1 MLSLKRLAQAASVL
15 TCATANAAPIPLF
28 SNGSTN
34 PADHGLATGTA
45 TASGVAAPPA
55 ASWSELQSIDGASNA
70 LAGLSAH
77 ASGTPEAFR
86 LADDFVVTGYAYG
99 WKISAVTL
107 FAYTSGGQAE
117 FDNLHL
123 RIWSGNPA
131 TLGSQIVW
139 DSTASGALFTA
150 SPLPLYRIFNTV
162 TLPASPPTTTRQLWS
177 LRLTTPNL
185 TLDPAWY
192 WIDWQATMADPEA
205 SAFSPTTTILGSRGP
220 AGANAIQFKPVSG
233 IAQWSNIIDPGKP
246 APAPD
251 FPQELPFMIEGSP
264 AAPPCEGDA
273 DASGTVNF
281 ADISAVLT
289 NWGSNYLP
297 STGTGDANGTGI
309 VDFADITAVL
319 QGWGI
324 ACD

>member
-1 MLSLKRLAQAASVL
+1 MLTLERLAQAASIL
-15 TCATANAAPIPLF
+15 TCATAIAAPIPLY

-34 PADHGLATGTA
+34 PADHGLATGVTS
-45 TASGVAAPPA
+45 ASGAPAPPA
-55 ASWSELQSIDGASNA
+55 ASWSELQGIADGSNA
-70 LAGLSAH
+70 LAGLSIH
-77 ASGTPEAFR
+77 PSGTPGAFR
-86 LADDFVVTGYAYG
+86 LADDFVVSGFAYG
-99 WKISAVTL
+99 WQLSALTL
-107 FAYTSGGQAE
+107 FAYASGGPVE
-117 FDNLHL
+117 FDNLHV

-139 DSTASGALFTA
+139 DSAATGALLTA
-150 SPLPLYRIFNTV
+150 SPLPLYRIFNSI
-162 TLPASPPTTTRQLWS
+162 TLPETLPDSTRQLWS

-185 TLDPAWY
+185 ALAPGWY
-192 WIDWQATMADPEA
+192 WIDWQVAMSDPES

-220 AGANAIQFKPVSG
+220 VGANAIQLKSVSG
-233 IAQWSNIIDPGKP
+233 TAQWSNIIDPGKP

-251 FPQELPFMIEGSP
+251 FAQELPFMIEGTA

-273 DASGTVNF
+273 DGSGIVNF

-297 STGTGDANGTGI
+297 ASGQGDADGTGI

-319 QGWGI
+319 QGWGLV
-324 ACD
+324 CE